1 MIASNLRTKKRD
13 VGFFIRFGTVIAALT
28 VLADQ
33 ATKYLVVKGLGLR
46 SGDLLTVTPFFDLV
60 LAMNRGISYGLFQ
73 QDSNL
78 GRLLLVIV
86 NLAAAGLFTFWL
98 FRAKSRLLAAALGLL
113 IGGALGNAID
123 RSLYGAVID
132 FVSLHALG
140 WRWYVF
146 NIADAAIVAGVIGL
160 LYDATG
166 SHATK

>member
-1 MIASNLRTKKRD
+1 MNATASRTKKLGTD
-13 VGFFIRFGTVIAALT
+13 FFVQFGFVIALLT
-28 VLADQ
+28 MLADQ

-46 SGDLLTVTPFFDLV
+46 AGDLLTVTPFFDLV

-73 QDSNL
+73 QDNSM
-78 GRLLLVIV
+78 GRMLLVIV

-132 FVSLHALG
+132 FVSLHAFG

-146 NIADAAIVAGVIGL
+146 NVADAAIVAGVIGL

-166 SHATK
+166 SRATK